1 MPETIEFLSPRLVGK
16 RFDQHSIPLEVLK
29 DLSAL
34 EELIVEVAK
43 WHYLRANK
51 DRKRIPKGFVDQV

>member
-1 MPETIEFLSPRLVGK
+1 MPMPETIEFLSPRLVGN

-29 DLSAL
+29 DLAAL

-43 WHYLRANK
+43 WHYL
-51 DRKRIPKGFVDQV
+51 